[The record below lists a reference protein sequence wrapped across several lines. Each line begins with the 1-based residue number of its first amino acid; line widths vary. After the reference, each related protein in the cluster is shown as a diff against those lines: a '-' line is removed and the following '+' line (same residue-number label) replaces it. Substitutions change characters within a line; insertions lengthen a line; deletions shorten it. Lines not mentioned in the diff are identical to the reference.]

1 MNILGINAYHGKPS
15 AALVVDGP
23 ACRRGRGRAVHA
35 PQARHQ
41 LSLPLHPLNA
51 SGPPSA
57 PEVPIEF
64 TRRPKNDPQVRRPDI
79 SLAGL
84 ELGWE
89 PKVPLDTGLE
99 RMVAWVSEA
108 WTT

>member
-1 MNILGINAYHGKPS
+1 LNILGINAYHGEAS
-15 AALVVDGP
+15 AALVVDGQLVAVVEERFTRLSSTP
-23 ACRRGRGRAVHA
+23 ALLTTPSSERVRVAVGA
-35 PQARHQ
+35 
-41 LSLPLHPLNA
+41 
-51 SGPPSA
+51 
-57 PEVPIEF
+57 EVPIEF
-64 TRRPKNDPQVRRPDI
+64 TKRPKDDPQVRRPDI